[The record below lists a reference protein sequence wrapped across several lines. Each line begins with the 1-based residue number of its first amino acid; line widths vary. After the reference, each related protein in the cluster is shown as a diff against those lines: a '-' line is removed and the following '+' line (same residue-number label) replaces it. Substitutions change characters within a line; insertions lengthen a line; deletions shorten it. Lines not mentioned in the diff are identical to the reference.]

1 LTGSAKI
8 MSVFKRKNRARPV
21 MTRTEA
27 LDCVPLKNPRIRES
41 RLESGEVLL
50 SYTVKVRPWFSG
62 LVRRLGKERE
72 IVQSKKIQL
81 DELGTTVWDLIDG
94 GRSVRAIVRE
104 FSEGY
109 QLENKEAEV
118 SVTSF
123 LRELGKRGLVGLR

>member
-1 LTGSAKI
+1 
-8 MSVFKRKNRARPV
+8 